1 MKSILLILCGA
12 VLLTVLPACE
22 NERRTT
28 TTTTTE
34 ETTVAAPATTETR
47 TVRTY

>member
-1 MKSILLILCGA
+1 MKPILLILCGA
-12 VLLTVLPACE
+12 VLLSVLPACE
-22 NERRTT
+22 NEKRTT

-34 ETTVAAPATTETR
+34 ETTVAAPATTETH

>member
-12 VLLTVLPACE
+12 VILTVLPACE

-34 ETTVAAPATTETR
+34 ETTVAAPVTTETH